1 MHSANLDLTKV
12 YSSNKIGDRAPS
24 KSLRFYTVE
33 ALSEN
38 RELTPEGYL
47 LCYDACLARVG
58 TYTYKADEI
67 PMVEPDDN
75 GIVTVIRHPEDVFKE
90 EAIASFVGKSVTNN
104 HPSEGVDVTPDNWR
118 ALEVGVILDPRRG
131 SGDKKDFLVADLLIK
146 DKQAIELIQS
156 GKTQLSCG
164 YEAEYLTLKK
174 GFAKQYGIIGNH
186 VAIVENGR
194 AGPKCS
200 ILDEDTLRLNNPSG
214 NTKTGKNKMANG
226 INTALSNLK
235 DALNKTTALT
245 VDNNS
250 ITDTGSILAVAL
262 DNLTKRLD
270 KIEGKL
276 STRDRR
282 RRDAD
287 DDRHRDAYNYTMRY
301 KGAHSSDDDD
311 DRRHRDD
318 DDDRRG
324 RDDDD
329 DRRGRDDDDDRRR
342 RDARRR
348 DDDDDRRRDSRMRD
362 DDDDRHRDSRRR
374 DDDDDRRHRDDDD
387 DDRRRRDARR
397 RRDDDDDDAH
407 FTDKHKRDEAKEVE
421 AEAGEKNKDKARK
434 AKDSTY
440 LEDSY
445 QETISLAECLLP
457 GIQAPKF
464 VRDASPVETTKNLC
478 KFRKDVLQTV
488 FTKPEGR
495 QLILELNRGEAP
507 DFTGMSCSAARSL
520 FRDCAIVAKKFNNMK
535 TADKSETSFGL
546 LHINNPVVSSPSA
559 YNEWAKSHWEDQYG
573 YGKNPTNPNK
583 IN

>member
-1 MHSANLDLTKV
+1 MHNANIDLTKV
-12 YSSNKIGDRAPS
+12 YSSNKILDRAPS
-24 KSLRFYTVE
+24 KTLRFYTVE

-47 LCYDACLARVG
+47 LCYDACLARIG

-75 GIVTVIRHPEDVFKE
+75 GIVTVLRHPEDVFKE

-104 HPSEGVDVTPDNWR
+104 HPSEGEDVTPDNWR
-118 ALEVGVILDPRRG
+118 ALEVGIILDPRRG
-131 SGDKKDFLVADLLIK
+131 TGDKKDFLVADLLIK
-146 DKQAIELIQS
+146 DKQAIELVQS

-164 YEAEYLTLKK
+164 YDAEYLQLKK
-174 GFAKQYGIIGNH
+174 GLAKQYGIIGNH

-200 ILDEDTLRLNNPSG
+200 ILDEDTLKLNNSSG
-214 NTKTGKNKMANG
+214 NPKIGKKKMANG
-226 INTALSNLK
+226 INTVLSNLK

-245 VDNNS
+245 VDTDS

-270 KIEGKL
+270 KIESKL

-282 RRDAD
+282 RRD
-287 DDRHRDAYNYTMRY
+287 
-301 KGAHSSDDDD
+301 DDDD
-311 DRRHRDD
+311 DRR
-318 DDDRRG
+318 
-324 RDDDD
+324 
-329 DRRGRDDDDDRRR
+329 
-342 RDARRR
+342 
-348 DDDDDRRRDSRMRD
+348 
-362 DDDDRHRDSRRR
+362 RDSRRR
-374 DDDDDRRHRDDDD
+374 DDDDDRRRDARRRDDDD
-387 DDRRRRDARR
+387 GRRRDSR

-407 FTDKHKRDEAKEVE
+407 FTDKRKRDEEKEVE

-434 AKDSTY
+434 AKDSSY

-445 QETISLAECLLP
+445 QETVSLAECLLP
-457 GIQAPKF
+457 GVQAPKF
-464 VRDASPVETTKNLC
+464 ARDASPVATTNTLC

-488 FTKPEGR
+488 FTKPEGK

-507 DFTGMSCSAARSL
+507 DFAGMSNNAARSL

-535 TADKSETSFGL
+535 TADKTETSFGL
-546 LHINNPVVSSPSA
+546 LHINNPIVSSPSA
-559 YNEWAKSHWEDQYG
+559 YNEWAKTHWEDQYG

>member
-1 MHSANLDLTKV
+1 MHNANIDLTKV
-12 YSSNKIGDRAPS
+12 YSSNKIFDRAPS
-24 KSLRFYTVE
+24 KTLRFYTVE

-47 LCYDACLARVG
+47 LCYDACLARIG

-75 GIVTVIRHPEDVFKE
+75 GIVTVLRHPEDVFKE

-104 HPSEGVDVTPDNWR
+104 HPSEGEDVTPDNWR
-118 ALEVGVILDPRRG
+118 ALEVGIILDPRRG
-131 SGDKKDFLVADLLIK
+131 TGDKKDFLVADLLIK
-146 DKQAIELIQS
+146 DKQAIELVQS

-164 YEAEYLTLKK
+164 YDAEYLQLKK
-174 GFAKQYGIIGNH
+174 GLAKQYGIIGNH

-200 ILDEDTLRLNNPSG
+200 ILDEDTLKLNNSSG
-214 NTKTGKNKMANG
+214 NTKIGRKKMANG
-226 INTALSNLK
+226 INTVLSNLK
-235 DALNKTTALT
+235 DALNKTTTLT
-245 VDNNS
+245 VDTDS
-250 ITDTGSILAVAL
+250 ITDTGSVLVIAV

-270 KIEGKL
+270 KIESKL

-282 RRDAD
+282 RRD
-287 DDRHRDAYNYTMRY
+287 
-301 KGAHSSDDDD
+301 DDDD
-311 DRRHRDD
+311 DD
-318 DDDRRG
+318 
-324 RDDDD
+324 
-329 DRRGRDDDDDRRR
+329 RR

-348 DDDDDRRRDSRMRD
+348 DDDDDRRRDSRRRD
-362 DDDDRHRDSRRR
+362 DDDDRRRDSRRR
-374 DDDDDRRHRDDDD
+374 DDDDD
-387 DDRRRRDARR
+387 
-397 RRDDDDDDAH
+397 AH
-407 FTDKHKRDEAKEVE
+407 FVDKRKRDEEKEVE

-434 AKDSTY
+434 AKDSSY

-445 QETISLAECLLP
+445 QETVSLAECLLP
-457 GIQAPKF
+457 GVQAPKF
-464 VRDASPVETTKNLC
+464 ARDASPVATTNTLC

-488 FTKPEGR
+488 FTKPEGK

-507 DFTGMSCSAARSL
+507 DFAGMSNNAARSL

-535 TADKSETSFGL
+535 TAAKDETSFGL

-573 YGKNPTNPNK
+573 YGKNP
-583 IN
+583 

>member
-1 MHSANLDLTKV
+1 MHNANIDLTKV
-12 YSSNKIGDRAPS
+12 YSSNKILDRAPS
-24 KSLRFYTVE
+24 KTLRFYTVE

-47 LCYDACLARVG
+47 LCYDACLARIG

-75 GIVTVIRHPEDVFKE
+75 GIVTVLRHPEDVFKE
-90 EAIASFVGKSVTNN
+90 EAIASFVRKSVTNN
-104 HPSEGVDVTPDNWR
+104 HPSEGEDVTPDNWR
-118 ALEVGVILDPRRG
+118 ALEVGIILDPRRG
-131 SGDKKDFLVADLLIK
+131 TGDKKDFLVADLLIK
-146 DKQAIELIQS
+146 DKQAIELVQS

-164 YEAEYLTLKK
+164 YDAEYLQLKK
-174 GFAKQYGIIGNH
+174 GLAKQYGIIGNH

-200 ILDEDTLRLNNPSG
+200 ILDEDTLKLNNPSG
-214 NTKTGKNKMANG
+214 NTKIGKKKMANG

-235 DALNKTTALT
+235 DALNKTTTLT
-245 VDNNS
+245 VDTDS
-250 ITDTGSILAVAL
+250 ITDTGSVLVIAV

-270 KIEGKL
+270 KIESKL

-282 RRDAD
+282 RRDDDDDDDRRRDARRRDDDDDRRRDSRRRRDDDDD

-311 DRRHRDD
+311 DDHRRDSRRHDD
-318 DDDRRG
+318 DDDRR
-324 RDDDD
+324 RDSRRHDDDD
-329 DRRGRDDDDDRRR
+329 DRR

-348 DDDDDRRRDSRMRD
+348 DDDDDRRRDSR
-362 DDDDRHRDSRRR
+362 RR
-374 DDDDDRRHRDDDD
+374 
-387 DDRRRRDARR
+387 
-397 RRDDDDDDAH
+397 DDDDDAH
-407 FTDKHKRDEAKEVE
+407 FVDKRKRDEEKEVE

-434 AKDSTY
+434 AKDSSY

-445 QETISLAECLLP
+445 QETVSLAECLLP
-457 GIQAPKF
+457 GVQAPKF
-464 VRDASPVETTKNLC
+464 ARDASPVATTNTLC

-488 FTKPEGR
+488 FTKPEGK

-520 FRDCAIVAKKFNNMK
+520 FRDCA
-535 TADKSETSFGL
+535 
-546 LHINNPVVSSPSA
+546 
-559 YNEWAKSHWEDQYG
+559 KSHWEDQYG

>member
-1 MHSANLDLTKV
+1 MHNANIDLTKV
-12 YSSNKIGDRAPS
+12 YSSNKILDRAPS
-24 KSLRFYTVE
+24 KTLRFYTVE

-47 LCYDACLARVG
+47 LCYDACLARIG

-75 GIVTVIRHPEDVFKE
+75 GIVTVLRHPEDVFKE

-104 HPSEGVDVTPDNWR
+104 HPSEGEDVTPIIWR
-118 ALEVGVILDPRRG
+118 ALEVGIILDPRRG
-131 SGDKKDFLVADLLIK
+131 TGDKKDFLVADLLIK
-146 DKQAIELIQS
+146 DKQAIELVQS

-164 YEAEYLTLKK
+164 YDAEYLQLKK
-174 GFAKQYGIIGNH
+174 GLAKQYGIIGNH

-200 ILDEDTLRLNNPSG
+200 ILDEDTLKLNNLSG
-214 NTKTGKNKMANG
+214 NSKIGKKKMANG
-226 INTALSNLK
+226 INTVLSNLK

-245 VDNNS
+245 VDTDS

-270 KIEGKL
+270 KIESKL

-282 RRDAD
+282 RRDD
-287 DDRHRDAYNYTMRY
+287 DDDDDKRRRDARRRRDDDDDDDDDKRRRDARRRRDDDDDDDKHRDAYNYTMRY

-311 DRRHRDD
+311 DDK
-318 DDDRRG
+318 
-324 RDDDD
+324 
-329 DRRGRDDDDDRRR
+329 R

-348 DDDDDRRRDSRMRD
+348 DDDDDK
-362 DDDDRHRDSRRR
+362 
-374 DDDDDRRHRDDDD
+374 
-387 DDRRRRDARR
+387 RRDARR
-397 RRDDDDDDAH
+397 RDDDDDAH
-407 FTDKHKRDEAKEVE
+407 FTDKRKRDEEKEIE

-434 AKDSTY
+434 AKDSSY

-445 QETISLAECLLP
+445 QETVSLAECLLP
-457 GIQAPKF
+457 GVQAPKF
-464 VRDASPVETTKNLC
+464 ARDASPVATTNTLC

-488 FTKPEGR
+488 FTKPEGK

-507 DFTGMSCSAARSL
+507 DFAGMSNNAARSL
-520 FRDCAIVAKKFNNMK
+520 FRDCAIVAKKFNNM
-535 TADKSETSFGL
+535 
-546 LHINNPVVSSPSA
+546 
-559 YNEWAKSHWEDQYG
+559 
-573 YGKNPTNPNK
+573 
-583 IN
+583 